1 MEKIAEIKLAIIRE
15 LEEAL
20 IDNDITLDEFT
31 QGCQD
36 IQEF

>member
-1 MEKIAEIKLAIIRE
+1 MNKIPEIKLAIIRE

-20 IDNDITLDEFT
+20 INHNITLDEFT

-36 IQEF
+36 LQEF